1 MMTPWEKKIYLH
13 IVQNREI
20 DSDDL
25 SELISYYTIDEI
37 EHGHS
42 RWAAHMETIIE
53 FHGKYYS
60 IDWERGLTEYQ
71 EDEIYPQILLEVK
84 KVKVVKEV
92 EEWIVKRSS

>member
-1 MMTPWEKKIYLH
+1 
-13 IVQNREI
+13 
-20 DSDDL
+20 
-25 SELISYYTIDEI
+25 
-37 EHGHS
+37 
-42 RWAAHMETIIE
+42 METIIE